1 MNDITDKRVEK
12 LDEMTSSY
20 IQSLGSLKE
29 AFLINYDVLNSNK
42 EKTINDFNLFAQTHK
57 PMGDSIP
64 IDISEIKKVKKLI
77 QAKAFASDAL
87 KIVPESLFVSM
98 VSQYD
103 YLIGNIVRYI
113 YDVNP
118 KLICEQDG
126 SITYVDLFKAPDLD
140 SVKDNLLN
148 KRIESLL
155 RESHEEQLKILSSLV
170 KANTLSKFEDYPTF
184 VEMTQRRNILVHAKG
199 IVSDQYVSN
208 CKKAGCIVVDNK
220 GTQLTV
226 TKDYYIKAYI
236 LFCSVGVMLS
246 QTIARIILKK
256 ENILDQLDASLN
268 HVIYG
273 AIYDEEYGIAIKL
286 SEYATQKVVK
296 HVSQLDTVYFIL
308 NKAQAYKWNGD
319 DEKCRKIISDYDF
332 SAMTEEILVAKYA
345 LEDNVDAV
353 VKAME
358 QIGKDGKI
366 MTELSFAD
374 WAIFKE
380 MRKKKKFKDTFS
392 KIFGKSLAEDSLSDK
407 EKEVLQLAQVI
418 N

>member
-1 MNDITDKRVEK
+1 MNDITDKRVVK
-12 LDEMTSSY
+12 LDEMISSY
-20 IQSLGSLKE
+20 IQGLGSLKE
-29 AFLINYDVLNSNK
+29 AFLINYDVLNSND
-42 EKTINDFNLFAQTHK
+42 EKSNNDFNSFVQTHK
-57 PMGDSIP
+57 PMGELIP
-64 IDISEIKKVKKLI
+64 IEISEIRKVKKLI
-77 QAKAFASDAL
+77 KAKVFASDAL

-103 YLIGNIVRYI
+103 YLIGNIVRFI

-118 KLICEQDG
+118 QLICEQSG
-126 SITYVDLFKAPDLD
+126 SITYVDLFNAPDLD
-140 SVKDNLLN
+140 SVKTNLLN

-155 RESHEEQLKILSSLV
+155 RESHEEQLKILSSLI
-170 KANTLSKFEDYPTF
+170 KADTLSKFEDYPTF
-184 VEMTQRRNILVHAKG
+184 VEMTQRRNLLVHAKG
-199 IVSDQYVSN
+199 MVSDQYVSK
-208 CKKAGCIVVDNK
+208 CKKAGCNDVDSK
-220 GTQLTV
+220 GTQLIV
-226 TKDYYIKAYI
+226 TKDYFIKAYV
-236 LFCSVGVMLS
+236 LFCSIGVMLS

-268 HVIYG
+268 HAIYG
-273 AIYDEEYGIAIKL
+273 AIYDEEYGVAIKL
-286 SEYATQKVVK
+286 SEYATKKEVK

-319 DEKCRKIISDYDF
+319 DEKCRKILSDYDF

-366 MTELSFAD
+366 MSELSFAD

-380 MRKKKKFKDTFS
+380 MRKKKKFK
-392 KIFGKSLAEDSLSDK
+392 E
-407 EKEVLQLAQVI
+407 
-418 N
+418 